1 MAVSSLFAAFLP
13 LALALVMF
21 GLGLALTTADFVRVL
36 RYPKATVVALVCQMV
51 VLPTVCLGL
60 VYLFRLGRRRSRR

>member
-1 MAVSSLFAAFLP
+1 MSSLFAAFLP